1 MDQSESEIR
10 EVEETNSKSELQPLL
25 ETHNPS
31 SNSKSVKTKVPEI
44 EIHLFRQGKGPID
57 VFKSSLGGWDQ
68 DQLEVRDILDKY
80 GFKSVFAFKPDSGRG
95 VPIRFNPRNG
105 RSILTYRDGAEIF
118 IDGEPKVKVHN
129 SIRFDLKISFIW
141 GFVKWGWKKVYTEI
155 CVLPY
160 RPIFLFVFLLLS
172 AVGVILLFV

>member
-118 IDGEPKVKVHN
+118 IDGEPK
-129 SIRFDLKISFIW
+129 LKATALTRSKNLVIFVLCLLMAPLLHQFANFHSFQFQLTWI
-141 GFVKWGWKKVYTEI
+141 
-155 CVLPY
+155 P
-160 RPIFLFVFLLLS
+160 
-172 AVGVILLFV
+172 